1 MAHSID
7 VSDIEISVQYDMFV
21 ELSVNMLWQQLNQTT
36 WASDWSGTFVL
47 LVKKNYKDLLT
58 VAVSVAVII
67 VRSVMISM
75 NSLFVE
81 DDSVKDAQLSSE
93 LKMKSV
99 SGTKSS

>member
-1 MAHSID
+1 
-7 VSDIEISVQYDMFV
+7 
-21 ELSVNMLWQQLNQTT
+21 
-36 WASDWSGTFVL
+36 
-47 LVKKNYKDLLT
+47 LLT